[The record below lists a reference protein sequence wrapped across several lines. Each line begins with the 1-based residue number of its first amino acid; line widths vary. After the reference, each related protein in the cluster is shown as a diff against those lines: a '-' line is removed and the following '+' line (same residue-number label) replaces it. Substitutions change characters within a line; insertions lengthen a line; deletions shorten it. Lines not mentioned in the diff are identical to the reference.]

1 MGTAAKPPTGTD
13 MPNPNRATFVND
25 ELRQLATAIKALAE
39 SNQGIGG
46 VVREQVAS
54 QNETNRVLGL
64 IHDQNA
70 EILKHMETFSVRQRD
85 SERHLRVVQSSLK
98 EHGERLERVEAAL
111 GIADAE

>member
-1 MGTAAKPPTGTD
+1 MGTAVKPPPGTD
-13 MPNPNRATFVND
+13 MPNRAHSQID

-70 EILKHMETFSVRQRD
+70 EILRHMESFNSRHSQ
-85 SERHLRVVQSSLK
+85 SERKIRLLESQLGK
-98 EHGERLERVEAAL
+98 HGERLERAEAAL
-111 GIADAE
+111 GISDAE

>member
-1 MGTAAKPPTGTD
+1 MGTAVKPSAETD
-13 MPNPNRATFVND
+13 MPNRAHSQID

-70 EILKHMETFSVRQRD
+70 EILKHMETFGVRQRD

-98 EHGERLERVEAAL
+98 KHGERLERVEAAL